1 MLASKNYAFGRYRS
15 LYVIDVEMKFFQFLC
30 KIKVL
35 LSERIHFYILY
46 V

>member
-1 MLASKNYAFGRYRS
+1 MRS
-15 LYVIDVEMKFFQFLC
+15 EGTDICIIGVEMKFLC